1 MSDVV
6 IIVHVVQ
13 AAEAGTSKRVAKN
26 SWPEAVVV
34 VVPKVMIFGVAHSL
48 THPLRI
54 RTAED
59 HELFVISV
67 GHHTVHT
74 RQMSNKV
81 PQSVLAFF
89 AAPDFNYLHTI
100 DRSEGQIARCFQK
113 QFQVLVLAMAA
124 CSPSFNN

>member
-74 RQMSNKV
+74 CRMQQRK
-81 PQSVLAFF
+81 
-89 AAPDFNYLHTI
+89 
-100 DRSEGQIARCFQK
+100 
-113 QFQVLVLAMAA
+113 
-124 CSPSFNN
+124 